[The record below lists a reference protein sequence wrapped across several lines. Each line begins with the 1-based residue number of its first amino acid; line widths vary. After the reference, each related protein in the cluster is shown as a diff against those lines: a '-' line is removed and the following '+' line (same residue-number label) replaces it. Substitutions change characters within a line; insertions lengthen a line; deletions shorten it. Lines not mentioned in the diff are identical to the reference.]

1 MSKNFSDTG
10 YVIIKQ
16 AISKKLFKNIQDD
29 IYNTLKIKG
38 VNSKIKYDK
47 FCKITKHL
55 RIKEYDFAMPIFQSL
70 HFKGLLKAMF
80 LEKKFHNKMVELLG
94 SDLAFAPTQVL
105 PLICQRKLTQRR
117 IIILKTGTKKF
128 GLEQA
133 HLRFRFGLL
142 IHKSNKNGQMQII
155 EDSHKWG
162 HIPHMDRRPLSLPK
176 NYITKEL
183 NLNYGDV
190 IIFSTLLLHRSLPTK
205 FPRLSL
211 PMLTKN
217 FKSND
222 ISFQDI
228 RSFENYS
235 FSELTKIQRIL
246 GNHFLS
252 PYRLKKL

>member
-1 MSKNFSDTG
+1 MRKIILVTLLLLITSILYPIKFSDNG
-10 YVIIKQ
+10 II
-16 AISKKLFKNIQDD
+16 FEHQDD
-29 IYNTLKIKG
+29 NAQSVYLVGSMNDWDTTATPMNRDDDGIW
-38 VNSKIKYDK
+38 
-47 FCKITKHL
+47 
-55 RIKEYDFAMPIFQSL
+55 RIS
-70 HFKGLLKAMF
+70 
-80 LEKKFHNKMVELLG
+80 
-94 SDLAFAPTQVL
+94 
-105 PLICQRKLTQRR
+105 
-117 IIILKTGTKKF
+117 
-128 GLEQA
+128 
-133 HLRFRFGLL
+133 
-142 IHKSNKNGQMQII
+142 
-155 EDSHKWG
+155 
-162 HIPHMDRRPLSLPK
+162 
-176 NYITKEL
+176 L